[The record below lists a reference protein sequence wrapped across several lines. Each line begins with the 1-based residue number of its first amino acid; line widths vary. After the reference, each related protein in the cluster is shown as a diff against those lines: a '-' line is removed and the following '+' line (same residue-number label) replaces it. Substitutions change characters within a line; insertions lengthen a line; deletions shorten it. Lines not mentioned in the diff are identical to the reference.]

1 MTLLSPLGDIHKIGI
16 YGNIENK
23 AESNLL
29 EISEE
34 TSKNIYQITKFKNT
48 DSSLINLSIRDL
60 EISNNPMIVK
70 SNLKTRILWTGP
82 NQWLIV
88 SDDKILEDELKIFD
102 SNNFAVTDLSHT
114 RAIINIKGENSL
126 EVLKKGCPYNF
137 NNLRKNMSINSI
149 YHSIAVTIDFIEENP
164 YTMRIMCLRSF
175 GESLY
180 HSITDACLEYGYK
193 AI

>member
-1 MTLLSPLGDIHKIGI
+1 MTLLSPLGDIHKIGK

-34 TSKNIYQITKFKNT
+34 TSKSIYQITKFKNS
-48 DSSLINLSIRDL
+48 DSSLTNLSIRDL

-82 NQWLIV
+82 NQWLII

-137 NNLRKNMSINSI
+137 NNLKKNMSINSV

>member
-34 TSKNIYQITKFKNT
+34 ISKSIYQITKFKNS
-48 DSSLINLSIRDL
+48 DSPLTNLSIRDL

-70 SNLKTRILWTGP
+70 SNLKMRILWTGP

-102 SNNFAVTDLSHT
+102 SNNFTVTDLSHT
-114 RAIINIKGENSL
+114 RAIINVKGENSL
-126 EVLKKGCPYNF
+126 AVLKKGCPYNF
-137 NNLRKNMSINSI
+137 NNLKKNMSINSV

-164 YTMRIMCLRSF
+164 YVMRIMCLRSF

>member
-1 MTLLSPLGDIHKIGI
+1 MTLLSPLSDIHKIGI

-23 AESNLL
+23 TESNLL

-34 TSKNIYQITKFKNT
+34 TSKSIYQIAKFKNSN
-48 DSSLINLSIRDL
+48 SSLANLSIRDL

-88 SDDKILEDELKIFD
+88 SDDKILDDELKIFD

-114 RAIINIKGENSL
+114 RAIINVKGENSL

-137 NNLRKNMSINSI
+137 NNLKKNMSINSV
-149 YHSIAVTIDFIEENP
+149 YHSIAVTIDFIDENP
-164 YTMRIMCLRSF
+164 CAMRIMCLRSF

>member
-1 MTLLSPLGDIHKIGI
+1 MKVLSPLGDIHKIGI

-23 AESNLL
+23 AETNLL

-48 DSSLINLSIRDL
+48 DSSLTNLSIRDL
-60 EISNNPMIVK
+60 EISTNPMIVK

-137 NNLRKNMSINSI
+137 NNLKKNMSINSV

>member
-164 YTMRIMCLRSF
+164 YTIRIMCLRSF

>member
-1 MTLLSPLGDIHKIGI
+1 MTLLSPLADIHKIGI

-23 AESNLL
+23 TETNLL

-48 DSSLINLSIRDL
+48 DSSLTNLSIRDL
-60 EISNNPMIVK
+60 EISTNSMIVK

-164 YTMRIMCLRSF
+164 YTIRIMCLRSF

>member
-1 MTLLSPLGDIHKIGI
+1 MKLSSPLGDIHKIGI

-34 TSKNIYQITKFKNT
+34 ISKSIYQITKFKNSN
-48 DSSLINLSIRDL
+48 SSLTNLSIRDL
-60 EISNNPMIVK
+60 QISNNPMIVK

-82 NQWLIV
+82 NQWLII

-102 SNNFAVTDLSHT
+102 SNNFALTDLSHT

-137 NNLRKNMSINSI
+137 NNLKKNMSINSV

-164 YTMRIMCLRSF
+164 YTIRIMCLRSF

>member
-23 AESNLL
+23 AETNLL

-114 RAIINIKGENSL
+114 RAIINVKGENSL

-137 NNLRKNMSINSI
+137 NNLKKNMSINSI

-164 YTMRIMCLRSF
+164 YTIRIMCLRSF

>member
-1 MTLLSPLGDIHKIGI
+1 MTLLSPLADIHKIGI

-23 AESNLL
+23 TETNLL

-48 DSSLINLSIRDL
+48 DSSLTNLLIRDL

-164 YTMRIMCLRSF
+164 YTIRIMCLRSF

-193 AI
+193 AT

>member
-1 MTLLSPLGDIHKIGI
+1 MTLLSPLSDIHKIGI

-23 AESNLL
+23 TESNLL

-34 TSKNIYQITKFKNT
+34 TLKSIYQITKFKNSN
-48 DSSLINLSIRDL
+48 SSLTNLSIRDL

-70 SNLKTRILWTGP
+70 SNSKTRILWTGP
-82 NQWLIV
+82 NQWLII

-102 SNNFAVTDLSHT
+102 SSNFAVTDLSHT
-114 RAIINIKGENSL
+114 RAIINVKGENSL

-137 NNLRKNMSINSI
+137 NNLKKNMSINSV
-149 YHSIAVTIDFIEENP
+149 YHSIAVTIDLIQENP
-164 YTMRIMCLRSF
+164 NAMRIMCLRSF

>member
-23 AESNLL
+23 AETNLL

-114 RAIINIKGENSL
+114 RAIINVKGENSL

-137 NNLRKNMSINSI
+137 NNLKKNMSINSI

-164 YTMRIMCLRSF
+164 YTIRIMCLRSF

-193 AI
+193 AT

>member
-114 RAIINIKGENSL
+114 RAIINVKGENSL

-137 NNLRKNMSINSI
+137 NNLKKNMSINSI

>member
-1 MTLLSPLGDIHKIGI
+1 MTLLSPLVDIHKIGI

-34 TSKNIYQITKFKNT
+34 TSKNIYQITKFKNN
-48 DSSLINLSIRDL
+48 DSSLSNLSIRDL

-70 SNLKTRILWTGP
+70 SKLKTRILWTGP

-88 SDDKILEDELKIFD
+88 SDDQILEDELKIFD

-137 NNLRKNMSINSI
+137 NNLKKNMSINSV
-149 YHSIAVTIDFIEENP
+149 YHSIAVTIDLIQENP
-164 YTMRIMCLRSF
+164 NAMRIMCLRSF

>member
-1 MTLLSPLGDIHKIGI
+1 MTLLSPLADVHKIGI

-23 AESNLL
+23 TETNLL

-48 DSSLINLSIRDL
+48 DSSLTNLSIRDL
-60 EISNNPMIVK
+60 EISTNSMIVK

-164 YTMRIMCLRSF
+164 YTIRIMCLRSF

-193 AI
+193 AT

>member
-23 AESNLL
+23 TESNLL

-48 DSSLINLSIRDL
+48 DSSLIDLSIRDL

-114 RAIINIKGENSL
+114 RAIINVKGENSL

-137 NNLRKNMSINSI
+137 NNLKKNMSINSI

-193 AI
+193 AT

>member
-1 MTLLSPLGDIHKIGI
+1 MTLLSPLADIHKIGI

-23 AESNLL
+23 TETNLL

-48 DSSLINLSIRDL
+48 DSSLTNLSIRDL
-60 EISNNPMIVK
+60 EISTNPMIVK

-137 NNLRKNMSINSI
+137 NNLKKNMSINSI

-164 YTMRIMCLRSF
+164 YTIRIMCLRSF

-193 AI
+193 AT

>member
-1 MTLLSPLGDIHKIGI
+1 MTLLSPLSDIHKIGI

-23 AESNLL
+23 TESNLL

-34 TSKNIYQITKFKNT
+34 TLKSIYQITKFKNSN
-48 DSSLINLSIRDL
+48 SSLTNLSIRDL
-60 EISNNPMIVK
+60 QISNNPMIVK
-70 SNLKTRILWTGP
+70 SNSKTRILWTGP
-82 NQWLIV
+82 NQWLII

-137 NNLRKNMSINSI
+137 NNLKKNMSINSV

>member
-1 MTLLSPLGDIHKIGI
+1 MTHLSPLSDIHKIGM

-23 AESNLL
+23 TESNLL

-34 TSKNIYQITKFKNT
+34 TSKSIYQITKFKNS
-48 DSSLINLSIRDL
+48 DSSLTNLSIRDL

-137 NNLRKNMSINSI
+137 NNLKKNMSINSV

>member
-1 MTLLSPLGDIHKIGI
+1 MKLLSPLGDIHKIGI

-48 DSSLINLSIRDL
+48 DSSLIDLSIRDL

-114 RAIINIKGENSL
+114 RAIINVKGENSL

-164 YTMRIMCLRSF
+164 CTIRIMCLRSF

>member
-23 AESNLL
+23 AETNLL

-48 DSSLINLSIRDL
+48 DSSLTNLSIRDL
-60 EISNNPMIVK
+60 EISTNPMIVK

-164 YTMRIMCLRSF
+164 YTIRIMCLRSF

-193 AI
+193 AT

>member
-1 MTLLSPLGDIHKIGI
+1 MTLLSPLSDIHKIGI

-23 AESNLL
+23 AESNLI

-34 TSKNIYQITKFKNT
+34 TSKSIYQITKFKNFN
-48 DSSLINLSIRDL
+48 SSLTNLSIRDL
-60 EISNNPMIVK
+60 EISNNPMIIK

-137 NNLRKNMSINSI
+137 NNLKKNMSINSV

>member
-1 MTLLSPLGDIHKIGI
+1 MTLLSPLRDIHKIGK

-34 TSKNIYQITKFKNT
+34 TSKSIYQITKFKNS
-48 DSSLINLSIRDL
+48 DSSLTNLSIRDL

-137 NNLRKNMSINSI
+137 NNLKKNMSINSV

-164 YTMRIMCLRSF
+164 YAMRIMCLRSF

>member
-1 MTLLSPLGDIHKIGI
+1 MTLLSPLGDIHKIGM

-34 TSKNIYQITKFKNT
+34 TSKSIYQITKFKNSN
-48 DSSLINLSIRDL
+48 SSLTNLLIRDL

-82 NQWLIV
+82 NQWLII

-102 SNNFAVTDLSHT
+102 SSNFAVTDLSHT

-137 NNLRKNMSINSI
+137 NNLKKNMSINSV

>member
-1 MTLLSPLGDIHKIGI
+1 MTLLSPLSDIHKIGM

-60 EISNNPMIVK
+60 EISTNSMIVK

-137 NNLRKNMSINSI
+137 NNLKKNMSINSV

-164 YTMRIMCLRSF
+164 YVMRIMCLRSF

>member
-1 MTLLSPLGDIHKIGI
+1 MKLSSPLADIHKIGI

-23 AESNLL
+23 TETNLL

-48 DSSLINLSIRDL
+48 DSSLTNLSIRDL
-60 EISNNPMIVK
+60 EISTNSMIVK

-114 RAIINIKGENSL
+114 RAIINVKGENSL

-164 YTMRIMCLRSF
+164 YTIRIMCLRSF

>member
-48 DSSLINLSIRDL
+48 DSSLTNLSIRDL

-88 SDDKILEDELKIFD
+88 SDDKILDDELKIFD
-102 SNNFAVTDLSHT
+102 SNNFAVTDLSHS
-114 RAIINIKGENSL
+114 RAIINVKGENSL

-137 NNLRKNMSINSI
+137 NNLKKNMSINSV
-149 YHSIAVTIDFIEENP
+149 YHSIAVTIDFIQENP
-164 YTMRIMCLRSF
+164 YAMRIMCLRSF

>member
-1 MTLLSPLGDIHKIGI
+1 MTLLSPLSDIHKIGI

-23 AESNLL
+23 TESNLL

-34 TSKNIYQITKFKNT
+34 TSKSIYQIAKFKNSN
-48 DSSLINLSIRDL
+48 SSLANLSIRDL

-82 NQWLIV
+82 NQWLII

-102 SNNFAVTDLSHT
+102 SSNFAVTDLSHT

-137 NNLRKNMSINSI
+137 NNLKKNMSINSV

-164 YTMRIMCLRSF
+164 YVMRIMCLRSF